1 MLRRPH
7 PVPRRRAAKSGIY
20 PEGESAMP
28 IPTKIRE
35 FLDSHGIAYQFCTH
49 SPAYTAQGLAH
60 VQHVS
65 GKELAKVVMVIVQ
78 GHMVMTVL
86 PASHRV
92 EVPQL
97 IRLMN
102 TENCRLATEEEFKDL
117 FPDCEVGAMPP
128 FGNLYN
134 LEVWVENELEKH
146 PTITFNAGTHITT
159 IRMNYSEFK
168 NLVLPKTG
176 SFGVLRQ

>member
-1 MLRRPH
+1 M
-7 PVPRRRAAKSGIY
+7 S
-20 PEGESAMP
+20 

-65 GKELAKVVMVIVQ
+65 GKELAKVVMVVVP
-78 GHMVMTVL
+78 GRMVMTVL
-86 PASHRV
+86 PGSHRV
-92 EVPQL
+92 EIEQL
-97 IRLMN
+97 DKLLN
-102 TENCRLATEEEFKDL
+102 SQNCRLATEEEFKDL

-134 LEVWVENELEKH
+134 LEVWVDSELEKH
-146 PTITFNAGTHITT
+146 PTITFKAGTHVET
-159 IRMNYSEFK
+159 IKMNFADFR
-168 NLVLPKTG
+168 NLVAPKAG
-176 SFGVLRQ
+176 SFSALRH

>member
-1 MLRRPH
+1 M
-7 PVPRRRAAKSGIY
+7 S
-20 PEGESAMP
+20 

-65 GKELAKVVMVIVQ
+65 GKELAKVVMVVAQ
-78 GHMVMTVL
+78 DHMVMTVL

-92 EVPQL
+92 EIEQL
-97 IRLMN
+97 NKLMH

-128 FGNLYN
+128 FGNLYK
-134 LEVWVENELEKH
+134 LEVWVEGELERH
-146 PTITFNAGTHITT
+146 PTLTFNAGTHVET
-159 IRMNYSEFK
+159 IKMNYADFK
-168 NLVLPKTG
+168 SLVGPKTG
-176 SFGVLRQ
+176 CFSVLRH